1 MWRRPNSLQ
10 RPSSG
15 FPSLLLFFLSC
26 VRYLPCLCLT
36 SDQTWTRPGCKPY
49 LFLFIVVGAIRYSPL
64 CHRTSANTHSPAL
77 NYISLMTGGS
87 HRPLHPPAFS
97 YKALLQGP
105 AWICFF
111 WTMPA
116 VSLPDPISLFVCL
129 YSFLCLYP
137 LLLLPTHTSPLC
149 LNLLCLRVHEFHL
162 SQNWVCSHFLCQILP
177 SFRDL
182 LFL

>member
-1 MWRRPNSLQ
+1 MQHRSNKSWGRSYNQGREEQMWKRPNSLQ

-26 VRYLPCLCLT
+26 VRYLPCWWSSSLT

-49 LFLFIVVGAIRYSPL
+49 LFLFIVVGAIRYSLL

-77 NYISLMTGGS
+77 IYASLMTGGS

-105 AWICFF
+105 VWICFF

-116 VSLPDPISLFVCL
+116 VSLMIP
-129 YSFLCLYP
+129 FLCL
-137 LLLLPTHTSPLC
+137 SVFIASC
-149 LNLLCLRVHEFHL
+149 AF
-162 SQNWVCSHFLCQILP
+162 ILF
-177 SFRDL
+177 SFS
-182 LFL
+182 